1 MNENK
6 IIIRNVNEAYIRII
20 CDDGIAY
27 ELREAFTFSVP
38 GYQFTP
44 QYKARLW
51 DGKIRLMDVRTR
63 RMYRGLAP
71 YIFKFCEER
80 NYECRYENE
89 DYDEEFSLAEAD
101 EFIEKLNAKHTPRD
115 YQRDAFVHAIRT
127 RRSLLLS
134 PTASGKSLI
143 IYLLARFLAHRGLK
157 RGLIIVPTV
166 SLVEQL
172 TSDFKDYSETNGWDV
187 NANVH
192 KVYQGQDKETDKF
205 LTISTWQS
213 LYKMPKQ
220 WFAQFDFVIGDEAHQ
235 FKAKSLTE
243 IMTGL
248 TNASFRIG
256 TTGTLDGTKTHRLVL
271 EGLFGSVRKVITTK
285 ELMDAKHL
293 AEFQIKCLL
302 LRHSESISQAA
313 KNFSYQE
320 EIQYLVLN
328 ESRNRFICNLAVS
341 LDGNTLV
348 LYQYVD
354 KHGRILHD
362 LIGQKLG
369 ADRKVFFVSGKTDV
383 DIREDIRRI
392 VESETNAIIVASF
405 GTFSTGINIR
415 NLHNIIFASPSKS
428 RIRNL
433 QSIGRGLR
441 KSDTKDAAQLFDI
454 ADDLR
459 YKKHENYT
467 LRHFADR
474 IQIYTEEK
482 FAFKIY
488 KIELKERKP
497 LSEETKRKIGEAN
510 KISQLGNTNKRGKT
524 KG

>member
-1 MNENK
+1 MGSKVIIVNEN
-6 IIIRNVNEAYIRII
+6 EAFVRVI
-20 CDDGIAY
+20 CEDDIAY
-27 ELREAFTFSVP
+27 ELREAFTFQVP

-51 DGKIRLMDVRTR
+51 DGKIRLFDVRNKQL
-63 RMYRGLAP
+63 YRGLVP
-71 YIFKFCEER
+71 YVAKFCEER
-80 NYECRYENE
+80 NYEWEYENE
-89 DYDEEFSLAEAD
+89 SYDEEFSLAEAN
-101 EFIEKLNAKHTPRD
+101 EFVDKIRPKHAPRD
-115 YQRDAFVHAIRT
+115 YQLDAFVHAIRT
-127 RRSLLLS
+127 RRTLLLS

-143 IYLLARFLAHRGLK
+143 IYLLARFLSYRGLK
-157 RGLIIVPTV
+157 RGLIVVPTI

-172 TSDFKDYSETNGWDV
+172 TSDFKDYSATNDW
-187 NANVH
+187 NVDDNIH
-192 KVYQGQDKETDKF
+192 KIYQGQEKDTNKF

-213 LYKMPKQ
+213 IYQMPKK

-235 FKAKSLTE
+235 FKAKSLTD

-248 TNASFRIG
+248 TNAKYRIG

-302 LRHSESISQAA
+302 LRHSESICQAA
-313 KNFSYQE
+313 KNFTYQQ
-320 EIQYLVLN
+320 EIEYLVLN
-328 ESRNRFICNLAVS
+328 EARNKFISNLAVS

-348 LYQYVD
+348 LFQYVD
-354 KHGRILHD
+354 KHGKILHK
-362 LIGQKLG
+362 LISDKLG
-369 ADRKVFFVSGKTDV
+369 VDRKVFFVSGETDV
-383 DIREDIRRI
+383 EIREEIRHI
-392 VESETNAIIVASF
+392 VEKETNAIIVASF

-441 KSDTKDAAQLFDI
+441 TSETKDSAQLFDI
-454 ADDLR
+454 ADDMR

-467 LRHFADR
+467 LKHFAER
-474 IQIYTEEK
+474 IKLYTEEK
-482 FAFKIY
+482 FSFKVY
-488 KIELKERKP
+488 KIELK
-497 LSEETKRKIGEAN
+497 G
-510 KISQLGNTNKRGKT
+510 
-524 KG
+524 

>member
-6 IIIRNVNEAYIRII
+6 LIIRNVNEAYVTVI
-20 CDDGIAY
+20 CNDGISW
-27 ELREAFTFSVP
+27 ELREAFTFKVP
-38 GYQFTP
+38 GAEFTP
-44 QYKARLW
+44 QYRARIWDGRIRLW
-51 DGKIRLMDVRTR
+51 NTQTKQL
-63 RMYRGLAP
+63 YRGLVP
-71 YIFKFCEER
+71 YVAKFCEER
-80 NYECRYENE
+80 NYEWDYENE
-89 DYDEEFSLAEAD
+89 DFDEEFSLAEAK
-101 EFIEKLNAKHTPRD
+101 EFVEKLRPKHAPRD
-115 YQRDAFVHAIRT
+115 YQLDAFVHAIRT

-143 IYLLARFLAHRGLK
+143 IYLLSRFLQYRKLK

-172 TSDFKDYSETNGWDV
+172 TSDFKEYSETNGWDV
-187 NANVH
+187 SANIH
-192 KVYQGQDKETDKF
+192 KVYQGQDKDTDKF

-213 LYKMPKQ
+213 LYKMPKK

-235 FKAKSLTE
+235 FKAKSLTD

-248 TNASFRIG
+248 SNAKYRIG

-293 AEFQIKCLL
+293 ASFQIKCLL
-302 LRHSESISQAA
+302 LRHSDAICQAS
-313 KNFSYQE
+313 KNFTYQQ
-320 EIQYLVLN
+320 EIEYLVLN
-328 ESRNRFICNLAVS
+328 ESRNRFISNLALS
-341 LDGNTLV
+341 LNGNTLV

-362 LIGQKLG
+362 LISAKLG
-369 ADRKVFFVSGKTDV
+369 ADRKVFFVHGGTDV
-383 DIREDIRRI
+383 DIREEIRGI
-392 VESETNAIIVASF
+392 VEKETDAIIVASF

-441 KSDTKDAAQLFDI
+441 RSETKDEAQLFDI
-454 ADDLR
+454 ADDMR

-467 LRHFADR
+467 LRHFAER
-474 IQIYTEEK
+474 IRIYTEEK
-482 FAFKIY
+482 FNFKIY
-488 KIELKERKP
+488 KIELK
-497 LSEETKRKIGEAN
+497 G
-510 KISQLGNTNKRGKT
+510 
-524 KG
+524 

>member
-1 MNENK
+1 MNEAFVK
-6 IIIRNVNEAYIRII
+6 II
-20 CDDGIAY
+20 CTDGVAY
-27 ELREAFTFSVP
+27 ELREDFTFQVP

-44 QYKARLW
+44 QYRARLW
-51 DGKIRLMDVRTR
+51 DGKIRLFDVRTKQL
-63 RMYRGLAP
+63 YRGLVP
-71 YIFKFCEER
+71 YVAKFCEER
-80 NYECRYENE
+80 NYEWEYENE
-89 DYDEEFSLAEAD
+89 SYDEEFSLAEAKEYVD
-101 EFIEKLNAKHTPRD
+101 KLRPKHAPRD
-115 YQRDAFVHAIRT
+115 YQLDAFVHAIRT
-127 RRSLLLS
+127 RRTLLLS

-143 IYLLARFLAHRGLK
+143 IYLLARFLQHKGLK
-157 RGLIIVPTV
+157 KGLIVVPTV

-187 NANVH
+187 NANIH
-192 KVYQGQDKETDKF
+192 KIYQGQEKDSDKF

-235 FKAKSLTE
+235 FKAKSLTD

-248 TNASFRIG
+248 TNAKYRIG

-302 LRHSESISQAA
+302 LRHSESLCQAA
-313 KNFSYQE
+313 KQFSYQQ
-320 EIQYLVLN
+320 EIEYLVLN
-328 ESRNRFICNLAVS
+328 EARNKFISNLAVS

-354 KHGRILHD
+354 KHGRILHKQ
-362 LIGQKLG
+362 ISERLG
-369 ADRKVFFVSGKTDV
+369 ADRKVFFVSGETDV
-383 DIREDIRRI
+383 DIREGIRKI
-392 VESETNAIIVASF
+392 VEQETQAIIVASF
-405 GTFSTGINIR
+405 GTFSTGVNIR

-441 KSDTKDAAQLFDI
+441 TSETKTSAVLYDI
-454 ADDLR
+454 ADDMR

-467 LRHFADR
+467 LKHFAER
-474 IQIYTEEK
+474 IKIYSEEK
-482 FAFKIY
+482 FAFKVY
-488 KIELKERKP
+488 KIELK
-497 LSEETKRKIGEAN
+497 G
-510 KISQLGNTNKRGKT
+510 
-524 KG
+524 

>member
-1 MNENK
+1 VGSNITIVNE
-6 IIIRNVNEAYIRII
+6 NEAYVRII
-20 CDDGIAY
+20 CEDGIAY
-27 ELREAFTFSVP
+27 ELRENFTFQVP

-51 DGKIRLMDVRTR
+51 DGKIRLFDIRTKQL
-63 RMYRGLAP
+63 YRGLVP
-71 YIFKFCEER
+71 YIAKFCEER
-80 NYECRYENE
+80 NYEWDYENE
-89 DYDEEFSLAEAD
+89 DFDEEFSLTEAK
-101 EFIEKLNAKHTPRD
+101 EFVEKLRPKHAPRD
-115 YQRDAFVHAIRT
+115 YQLDAFVHAIRT

-143 IYLLARFLAHRGLK
+143 IYLLSRFLERRGLK
-157 RGLIIVPTV
+157 KGLIIVPTV

-172 TSDFKDYSETNGWDV
+172 TGDFKDYSETNGW
-187 NANVH
+187 NAGNHIH
-192 KVYQGQDKETDKF
+192 KVYQGQDKDTDKF

-213 LYKMPKQ
+213 LYKMPKR

-235 FKAKSLTE
+235 FKAKSLTD

-248 TNASFRIG
+248 SNAKYRIG

-293 AEFQIKCLL
+293 AEFNIKCLL
-302 LRHSESISQAA
+302 LRHGESICQAS
-313 KNFSYQE
+313 KNFTYQQ
-320 EIQYLVLN
+320 EIEYLVLN
-328 ESRNRFICNLAVS
+328 ESRNRFISNLAVS

-348 LYQYVD
+348 LFQYVD
-354 KHGRILHD
+354 KHGRILHN
-362 LIGQKLG
+362 LISEKVGS
-369 ADRKVFFVSGKTDV
+369 DRKVFFVSGETDV
-383 DIREDIRRI
+383 DIREEIRKI

-441 KSDTKDAAQLFDI
+441 KSETKESAQLFDI
-454 ADDLR
+454 ADDMR

-467 LRHFADR
+467 LKHFAER
-474 IQIYTEEK
+474 IKVYNEEK
-482 FAFKIY
+482 FSFKVY
-488 KIELKERKP
+488 KIELK
-497 LSEETKRKIGEAN
+497 G
-510 KISQLGNTNKRGKT
+510 
-524 KG
+524 

>member
-6 IIIRNVNEAYIRII
+6 VIIRNVNEAYVTII
-20 CDDGIAY
+20 CNDGISY
-27 ELREAFTFSVP
+27 ELRETFTFQVP

-51 DGKIRLMDVRTR
+51 DGKIRLWDVRTR
-63 RMYRGLAP
+63 QLYRGLVP
-71 YIFKFCEER
+71 YVVKFCEER
-80 NYECRYENE
+80 NYEWEYENE
-89 DYDEEFSLAEAD
+89 DYDEEFSLIEAT
-101 EFIEKLNAKHTPRD
+101 EFVEKIKPKHAPRD
-115 YQRDAFVHAIRT
+115 YQLDAFVHAIRT

-143 IYLLARFLAHRGLK
+143 IYLLARFSQCRGLK
-157 RGLIIVPTV
+157 KGLIIVPTV

-172 TSDFKDYSETNGWDV
+172 TSDFKDYSETNEWNV
-187 NANVH
+187 NDNIH
-192 KVYQGQDKETDKF
+192 KIYQGQEKDTHKF

-220 WFAQFDFVIGDEAHQ
+220 WFTQFDFVIGDEAHL
-235 FKAKSLTE
+235 FKAKSLTD

-248 TNASFRIG
+248 TNAKYRIG
-256 TTGTLDGTKTHRLVL
+256 TTGTLDGTKTHKLVL
-271 EGLFGSVRKVITTK
+271 EGLFGTVRKVITTK

-302 LRHSESISQAA
+302 LRHGESICQAA
-313 KNFSYQE
+313 KNFSYQQ
-320 EIQYLVLN
+320 EIEYLVLN
-328 ESRNRFICNLAVS
+328 DNRNKFISNLAVS
-341 LDGNTLV
+341 LEGNTLV
-348 LYQYVD
+348 LFQYVD
-354 KHGRILHD
+354 KHGKILHD
-362 LIGQKLG
+362 LISRRVG

-383 DIREDIRRI
+383 DIREDIRKI
-392 VESETNAIIVASF
+392 VESETNAVIVASF

-441 KSDTKDAAQLFDI
+441 KSDTKDSAQLFDI

-467 LRHFADR
+467 LKHFAHR

-488 KIELKERKP
+488 KIELK
-497 LSEETKRKIGEAN
+497 G
-510 KISQLGNTNKRGKT
+510 
-524 KG
+524 

>member
-1 MNENK
+1 MVDK
-6 IIIRNVNEAYIRII
+6 IIIKNLNEAYVSII
-20 CDDGIAY
+20 CNDGVAY
-27 ELREAFTFSVP
+27 ELRETFTFQVP

-44 QYKARLW
+44 QYRARLW
-51 DGKIRLMDVRTR
+51 DGRIRLFDIRTKQL
-63 RMYRGLAP
+63 YRGLVP
-71 YIFKFCEER
+71 YIAKFCEER
-80 NYECRYENE
+80 NYEWEYENE
-89 DYDEEFSLAEAD
+89 SYDEEFSLAEAKEYVD
-101 EFIEKLNAKHTPRD
+101 KLRPKHAPRD
-115 YQRDAFVHAIRT
+115 YQLDAFVHAIRT

-143 IYLLARFLAHRGLK
+143 IYLLARFLQHKGLK
-157 RGLIIVPTV
+157 KGLIVVPTV

-172 TSDFKDYSETNGWDV
+172 TSDFKDYSETNGW
-187 NANVH
+187 NVSDNIH
-192 KVYQGQDKETDKF
+192 KIYQGQEKDTDKF

-235 FKAKSLTE
+235 FKAKSLTD

-248 TNASFRIG
+248 TNAKYRIG

-302 LRHSESISQAA
+302 LRHAESICQAA
-313 KNFSYQE
+313 KNFTYQQ
-320 EIQYLVLN
+320 EIEYLVLN
-328 ESRNRFICNLAVS
+328 DSRNRFITNLAAS
-341 LDGNTLV
+341 LEGNTLV

-354 KHGRILHD
+354 KHGRILHK
-362 LIGQKLG
+362 LIEDKLG
-369 ADRKVFFVSGKTDV
+369 TDRKIFFVSGETDV
-383 DIREDIRRI
+383 DIREEIRKI
-392 VESETNAIIVASF
+392 VEQETQAIIVASF

-441 KSDTKDAAQLFDI
+441 KSDTKDSAQLFDI
-454 ADDLR
+454 ADDMR

-467 LRHFADR
+467 LKHFAER
-474 IQIYTEEK
+474 IKIYTEEK
-482 FAFKIY
+482 FAFKVY
-488 KIELKERKP
+488 KVELK
-497 LSEETKRKIGEAN
+497 G
-510 KISQLGNTNKRGKT
+510 
-524 KG
+524 

>member
-1 MNENK
+1 
-6 IIIRNVNEAYIRII
+6 VNEAYVTII
-20 CDDGIAY
+20 CDDGVSF
-27 ELREAFTFSVP
+27 ELREAFTFQVP

-51 DGKIRLMDVRTR
+51 DGKIRLWDVRTKQL
-63 RMYRGLAP
+63 YRGLVP
-71 YIFKFCEER
+71 YIAKFCEER
-80 NYECRYENE
+80 NYEWDYENE
-89 DYDEEFSLAEAD
+89 DYDEEFSLAEANT
-101 EFIEKLNAKHTPRD
+101 FVEKLKPKHAPRD
-115 YQRDAFVHAIRT
+115 YQLDAFVHAIRT

-143 IYLLARFLAHRGLK
+143 IYLLARFLSHRGLK
-157 RGLIIVPTV
+157 KGLIIVPTV

-187 NANVH
+187 NTNIH
-192 KVYQGQDKETDKF
+192 KIYQGQEKDTDKF

-213 LYKMPKQ
+213 IYKMPKQ

-235 FKAKSLTE
+235 FKAKSLID

-248 TNASFRIG
+248 TNAKYRIG
-256 TTGTLDGTKTHRLVL
+256 TTGTLDGTKTHKLVL

-302 LRHSESISQAA
+302 LRHSESICQAA
-313 KNFSYQE
+313 KNFTYQQ
-320 EIQYLVLN
+320 EIEYLVLN
-328 ESRNRFICNLAVS
+328 EGRNKFISNLAIS

-354 KHGRILHD
+354 KHGRIL
-362 LIGQKLG
+362 QKLISEKVG
-369 ADRKVFFVSGKTDV
+369 SDRKVFFVSGDTDV
-383 DIREDIRRI
+383 DIREEIRKI

-441 KSDTKDAAQLFDI
+441 KSDTKESAQLFDI
-454 ADDLR
+454 ADDMR

-467 LRHFADR
+467 LKHFAER
-474 IQIYTEEK
+474 IKIYTEEK
-482 FAFKIY
+482 FAFKVY
-488 KIELKERKP
+488 KIELK
-497 LSEETKRKIGEAN
+497 G
-510 KISQLGNTNKRGKT
+510 
-524 KG
+524 